1 MKHRHGNSVASLQC
15 ELANKLIIHIAMH
28 KKSTHL
34 QVNPKQSAR
43 RQQVYAY
50 RHTRKTSGLFY
61 GTAQWPTL
69 DPAKNL
75 LTSVRLQ
82 KFPILYDL

>member
-61 GTAQWPTL
+61 GTTRVSTL
-69 DPAKNL
+69 TPAIIL
-75 LTSVRLQ
+75 LTLVPVESTIPCFNQ
-82 KFPILYDL
+82 

>member
-43 RQQVYAY
+43 TQQIYAY

-61 GTAQWPTL
+61 GTARWPAL

-75 LTSVRLQ
+75 LTLVYWQ
-82 KFPILYDL
+82 KSPFLYDL